1 MIERLKRALASLQDF
16 VWPQKVGCLLCDEF
30 SRGEW
35 LCPACAGELERL
47 RMGCQTEDVRSAYI
61 YNGCARQL
69 IHALKY
75 DALYPAAEVM
85 ADAMAETIREMN
97 LPEDTV
103 LTWVTTTRMRQLSRG
118 GDHGRALCQAVADR
132 VELPMRQLL
141 IRTRSARTQRG
152 LNARERQT
160 NLRGVFCCREELSVP
175 VLIVD
180 DVHTTGATLQAC
192 TEALREAGSPAV
204 YAVTAT
210 RVQNG
215 EDPEDEIEMIT
226 KGG

>member
-1 MIERLKRALASLQDF
+1 MIPRLKRVLAALQDAI
-16 VWPQKVGCLLCDEF
+16 WPQKVGCLLCDEF

-47 RMGCQTEDVRSAYI
+47 RLSRQTGDVRSAYI
-61 YNGCARQL
+61 YIGCARRL

-85 ADAMAETIREMN
+85 ADAMAETVREMD
-97 LPEDTV
+97 LPEDAV
-103 LTWVTTTRMRQLSRG
+103 LTWVPTTRTRRLSRG
-118 GDHGRALCQAVADR
+118 GDHGRALCQAVANR
-132 VELPMRQLL
+132 TGLPMRQLL

-152 LNARERQT
+152 LNAQERQT
-160 NLRGVFCCREELSVP
+160 NLRGAFGCREEIRVP
-175 VLIVD
+175 VVIVD
-180 DVHTTGATLQAC
+180 DVHTTGATLRAC
-192 TEALREAGSPAV
+192 TEALREAGVPAV

-210 RVQNG
+210 RVQNA
-215 EDPEDEIEMIT
+215 ENPEDEFELIT